1 MERDINAYANVYTGH
16 SFEDTM
22 VKFRRRKV
30 LEILDRYQPKKVLEV
45 GCGLDSIFN
54 YYKKFEKAII
64 VEPSKKFY
72 EKAVQD
78 CHTRSNIYIYNEVIE
93 NCIEDIGSEHFDFI
107 LVSCLLHE
115 VIEPYNFLL
124 ELVKL
129 MKNNTIMHI
138 NVPNAESFHLLWGVE
153 SGLQTKIGALTE
165 TSKSLQQNT
174 TFTLSSL
181 CRLADNVGL
190 SAAEKGTYFM
200 KPFNHAKMKQCMDNG
215 IIDEKLLEGLYSL
228 VEYFP
233 ENGAEMYINC
243 RLK

>member
-1 MERDINAYANVYTGH
+1 MKKQCRIAAL
-16 SFEDTM
+16 
-22 VKFRRRKV
+22 V
-30 LEILDRYQPKKVLEV
+30 L
-45 GCGLDSIFN
+45 
-54 YYKKFEKAII
+54 
-64 VEPSKKFY
+64 
-72 EKAVQD
+72 
-78 CHTRSNIYIYNEVIE
+78 NIYIYNEFVE
-93 NCIEDIGSEHFDFI
+93 DCIEKLYEENFDFI
-107 LVSCLLHE
+107 LVSGLLHE

-153 SGLQTKIGALTE
+153 SGLLNKVGTMTE

-215 IIDEKLLEGLYSL
+215 IIDENLLEGLYSL